1 MAPDCSL
8 NYEFSTRKIQVQ
20 NMLCTKIV
28 LNAKTKKQFLYTTCS
43 EFVFFL
49 YWSRKSMNS
58 LSSYCGLTDS
68 RMSASDIDLPV
79 ISAIFV
85 KSIYFSKKIFALI
98 TDQPFLIPVHRSSG
112 HKRVGFGP
120 HSPLGIFFKLGRKSI
135 GKSGFFEHLYK

>member
-1 MAPDCSL
+1 
-8 NYEFSTRKIQVQ
+8 
-20 NMLCTKIV
+20 
-28 LNAKTKKQFLYTTCS
+28 
-43 EFVFFL
+43 
-49 YWSRKSMNS
+49 MNN
-58 LSSYCGLTDS
+58 LSSYYGLTDS

-135 GKSGFFEHLYK
+135 GKSGFFEHLYKQIIVALPFKIPTVFP